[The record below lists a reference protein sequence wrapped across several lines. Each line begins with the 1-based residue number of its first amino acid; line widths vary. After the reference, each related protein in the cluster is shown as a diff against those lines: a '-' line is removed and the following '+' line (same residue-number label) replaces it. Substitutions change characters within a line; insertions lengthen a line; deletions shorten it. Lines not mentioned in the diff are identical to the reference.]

1 MAGVAT
7 TKLEY
12 KQKMPTA
19 LNNSILN
26 VKPIDTRTKGT
37 VSPTEKS
44 DTLQLK
50 SKYQNSDLKTIV
62 HKGIQGI

>member
-1 MAGVAT
+1 MTGVVNS
-7 TKLEY
+7 KLEY

-37 VSPTEKS
+37 ISPTEKS
-44 DTLQLK
+44 DTMQLK

-62 HKGIQGI
+62 NKGVQGL